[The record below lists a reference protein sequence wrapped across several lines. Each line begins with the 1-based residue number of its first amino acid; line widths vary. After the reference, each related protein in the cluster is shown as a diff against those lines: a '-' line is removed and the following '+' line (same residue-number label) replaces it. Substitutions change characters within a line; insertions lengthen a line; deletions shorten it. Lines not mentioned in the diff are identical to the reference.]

1 MICAKCNTFFFFLLN
16 PLRILALLFHYYSYL
31 HFALYVHTF
40 HRSNLGIIKIPSS
53 LTAIY
58 LNLDHALF
66 NCLSYEIGCYP
77 QVLDFLDLFGAGVSA
92 LPVLSVFRFFPFFPS
107 GSVSI
112 AGDGFIVG
120 VHNGV
125 SSTVFPRF
133 LFAFGVTVG

>member
-1 MICAKCNTFFFFLLN
+1 MQNVIPFFFSSQS
-16 PLRILALLFHYYSYL
+16 PQDPRIVISLLFI
-31 HFALYVHTF
+31 FAFCSVRTYFSPLARNHKK
-40 HRSNLGIIKIPSS
+40 SIITNRKPIV
-53 LTAIY
+53 Y

-66 NCLSYEIGCYP
+66 NCLSYEISCYP

-92 LPVLSVFRFFPFFPS
+92 LPVLSVLRFFAFFPS

-120 VHNGV
+120 ANNGV

-133 LFAFGVTVG
+133 LFAFTVTVG